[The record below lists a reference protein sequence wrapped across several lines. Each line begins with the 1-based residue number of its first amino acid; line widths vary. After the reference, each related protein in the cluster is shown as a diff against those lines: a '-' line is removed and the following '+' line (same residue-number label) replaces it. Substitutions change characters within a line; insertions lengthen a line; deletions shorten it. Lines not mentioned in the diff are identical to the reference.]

1 MSLVLDGALVVLPE
15 SAGGPRITS
24 LRLFRGRVIA
34 LGVSSHRG
42 EKILDL
48 HGFTLYPG
56 LINAHDHLELN
67 HFPRTKFQ
75 ERYDNAHQW
84 GEAFLPRLHE
94 EPFCSLRALPLRE
107 RCRVG
112 LLKNIRSGVTT
123 VAQHNPLHRPLRQR
137 HTAPQVIRR
146 YGWAHSLHFTPPETV
161 QTHYRQTPSNAPFMI
176 HLAEGTDEVA
186 AGELSRLA
194 ALGCL
199 GSHTILIHG
208 VGLGDDDRGRALR
221 AGASL
226 VWCPSSNDFLLGQTA
241 HVEAFSKA
249 GQLALGSD
257 SRLTADG
264 DLLDELRAAHATAQ
278 ISPEALFKAVTT
290 DAARILRVPD
300 RGALLP
306 GYRADFWLIATQP
319 SDPYRG
325 LIDLRPEDI
334 QAVWIGAQKAYQ
346 NPAFRPL
353 N

>member
-1 MSLVLDGALVVLPE
+1 MSVFLDGALVVLPQ
-15 SAGGPRITS
+15 SAGGPQITS

-34 LGVSSHRG
+34 LGVSPRRG

-48 HGFTLYPG
+48 QGFTLYPG

-84 GEAFLPRLHE
+84 GEAFLPKLNE

-137 HTAPQVIRR
+137 YTAPQVIGR

-161 QTHYRQTPSNAPFMI
+161 QAHFRQTPPNAPFMI

-186 AGELSRLA
+186 AGELSRLQ

-199 GSHTILIHG
+199 GSNTILIHG
-208 VGLGDDDRGRALR
+208 VGLSRDDQVQTLK
-221 AGASL
+221 AGAGL
-226 VWCPSSNDFLLGQTA
+226 VWCPSSNHFLLGQTA
-241 HVEAFSKA
+241 HVEAFSAA
-249 GQLALGSD
+249 GTLALGSD

-278 ISPEALFKAVTT
+278 ISPAALFKTVTT
-290 DAARILRVPD
+290 DAARMLRVPD

-306 GYRADFWLIATQP
+306 GYRADFWLIAGQP
-319 SDPYRG
+319 TDPYRN
-325 LIDLRPEDI
+325 LIDLCPEDI
-334 QAVWIGAQKAYQ
+334 QSVWIGGQKVYQ
-346 NPAFRPL
+346 NRAYSPVH
-353 N
+353 